1 MAAWLHC
8 LGKSSELNTKELEV
22 TKVGNLKYLLSIMK
36 YLLIRKMVG
45 KQPHLLDQLTSIIKV
60 FVWNTFNV
68 SLFQQVQMCNE
79 CL

>member
-1 MAAWLHC
+1 MYRLQLRIFSNGCMAAL

-45 KQPHLLDQLTSIIKV
+45 KQPLIGSAD
-60 FVWNTFNV
+60 FN
-68 SLFQQVQMCNE
+68 N
-79 CL
+79 